1 MKRENND
8 NTSRNTQIEEFL
20 SARYEFRY
28 NTVLNRAE
36 YRPHQYPQKRIG
48 QGNQCTD
55 LARKSIQHHRKRFLP
70 THQPCAGLFPQLTDN
85 GRSQE
90 GSNYRPCRL
99 QMIKQSWV

>member
-36 YRPHQYPQKRIG
+36 YRPRETGDYAAIDRYRINTLKRAW
-48 QGNQCTD
+48 T
-55 LARKSIQHHRKRFLP
+55 RKSM
-70 THQPCAGLFPQLTDN
+70 
-85 GRSQE
+85 
-90 GSNYRPCRL
+90 YRPRQKIYTASSKAISPHASTLCRL
-99 QMIKQSWV
+99 ISTAYR